1 MAGLDRDHHNN
12 NLLDQLDEL
21 RRRLDGLERSAL
33 RGTIGPYVPDET
45 ITLTGYMNLL
55 IHEAGVPVE
64 YRLAVAETYA
74 MDPVEVSGAIP
85 IGGIIAWS
93 GTVNNVPAH
102 WALCDGGNGTR
113 DLRDRFILGAGST
126 YAVGAT
132 GGATTVDASHSH
144 GYGTLAAAV
153 GAHHHHNSTLA
164 ADSASHSHGYGTLA
178 AAVGAH
184 HHHNSTLAADSDSH
198 SHGYGTLAI
207 STDAHTHLVSGNT
220 GSTPGTQENTVMSG
234 TQVITHTHTV
244 SITSTEYSHNHAVSG
259 STASVAHTHA
269 VSGEVGAVQ
278 GASTGAVSG
287 ATATDAHTHTVS
299 GEVGGIQDASTGS
312 VSGATATGGSATLSI
327 MPPWYALCWIMRIS

>member
-132 GGATTVDASHSH
+132 GGATTVD
-144 GYGTLAAAV
+144 
-153 GAHHHHNSTLA
+153 
-164 ADSASHSHGYGTLA
+164 ASHSHGYGTLA